1 MRMKDI
7 CQRTG
12 LTDRAVRLYIE
23 NGLLSPKRENR
34 YSGHN
39 AIIFDEEDVQALEVV
54 ATLRRAEFSIADIKQ
69 MQQSPAC
76 IPDLLVQHQQRLRD
90 EIRTKQQVLAS
101 LQKIGD
107 TGIASTTALADHLRL
122 SAPYDTPIKPIKE
135 VPNMTL
141 NDIKR
146 IIRARIP
153 SLLALIAML
162 VGALTLIPLCIK
174 TAFGE
179 LTLASGGGFDLNY
192 SFTAHDLPFVLA
204 SLTVAVCIL
213 AALICTF
220 VYLTGKGRSWLWV
233 GLGGCLLAAFT
244 LLILPAEVRNQLY
257 RFEFLAYRHS
267 FFHEIFY
274 QASEG
279 FDIFLRS
286 LKFIP
291 PAAGALCA
299 AIGLWREAPL
309 TALPPA

>member
-23 NGLLSPKRENR
+23 NGLLSPKREHR
-34 YSGHN
+34 YSGRDS
-39 AIIFDEEDVQALEVV
+39 IFFDEEDLRTLEVV

-69 MQQSPAC
+69 MQDSPAR
-76 IPDLLVQHQQRLRD
+76 IPDLLAQHRQRLGD

-107 TGIASTTALADHLRL
+107 TGIDSTTALADHLRL

-162 VGALTLIPLCIK
+162 IGAFCLIPMAFK

-179 LTLASGGGFDLNY
+179 ITLAQDGGFNLEFN
-192 SFTAHDLPFVLA
+192 TAAHDLPFVLF
-204 SLTVAVCIL
+204 SLAAPLFML

-291 PAAGALCA
+291 PAAGALFA

-309 TALPPA
+309 TALPTA

>member
-76 IPDLLVQHQQRLRD
+76 IPDLLVQHRQRMED
-90 EIRTKQQVLAS
+90 EIQTKQQVLVS

-107 TGIASTTALADHLRL
+107 TGIDSAAALADHLRL
-122 SAPYDTPIKPIKE
+122 SAPSHTPIKE

-162 VGALTLIPLCIK
+162 IGAFCLIPMAFK

-179 LTLASGGGFDLNY
+179 ITLEQGGGFNLEFN
-192 SFTAHDLPFVLA
+192 TAAHDLPFVLF
-204 SLTVAVCIL
+204 SLAAPLFML